1 MSASAR
7 RDRIAPMPS
16 LSPLAPRRPTADDVL
31 DALDPEQREVAAQ
44 PLGPM
49 CVLAGAGTGKTRAIT
64 HRIAYGALSG
74 AYQPQRVLAV
84 TFTARAAGEMRT
96 RLRDLGVGGVQ
107 ARTFHAAAL
116 RQLHYFWPQAV
127 GGAAPEVMSQ
137 KAAAV
142 AQAAASLRLDLARDR
157 TAIRDLA
164 AEVEWAKVSMLTP
177 ETYAAAA
184 RAARREPPGLDA
196 TAMARLLEAYE
207 QVKTARGVIDFED
220 VLLLTVGI
228 LAERDDIA
236 RAVRSQYRHFV
247 VDEYQD
253 VNALQQRLLDLWVGE
268 RDDLC
273 VVGDPAQTIYS
284 FTGATPRH
292 LLEFTKTR
300 PNATVVRLVRN
311 YRSTPQVVQLANLV
325 VRGPSGAMRS
335 NAVTLQS
342 QSQDGPAP
350 VLTAHA
356 DDPAEAA
363 AVAAEVAAR
372 VADGVPA
379 SQIAVLFR
387 TNGQSEAFESALA
400 ERDVPY
406 LVRGGERFFART
418 EVRDAVLLLRGAAR
432 SDDGSTPLPDLVR
445 DVLLGAGW
453 TREAPSGGAQR
464 ERWESLAA
472 LAALSDDLVAA
483 HPEARL
489 PDFVRELDERA
500 SAQHAPSVEG
510 VTLAS
515 LHAAKGLEWD
525 VVFLAG
531 CSDGYLPIMM
541 AETPEAIE
549 EERRLLYV
557 GVTRARR
564 ELRLSWAGARTPGAR
579 ATRRPSRFLDA
590 AASVL
595 GEGARSQ
602 PKGSGRVA
610 RTGAGKGPG
619 KGPTRPTLPAH
630 CRSCG
635 TELTTAAQRK
645 TGRCDDC
652 PPTYSE
658 ATFERLRAWR
668 LAVARAAGVPAYVV
682 FTDATL
688 TAIAEREPSS
698 DGELAQVSG
707 VGVRKLGLYGDQV
720 LSLIG
725 GAAVEDVLES
735 RSDATDSDD

>member
-1 MSASAR
+1 MTVQPRGIPVHASA
-7 RDRIAPMPS
+7 
-16 LSPLAPRRPTADDVL
+16 DDIL
-31 DALDPEQREVAAQ
+31 DALDPEQREVAAH

-49 CVLAGAGTGKTRAIT
+49 VVLAGAGTGKTRAIT
-64 HRIAYGALSG
+64 HRIAYGVHSG
-74 AYQPQRVLAV
+74 AYQGPRVLAV

-96 RLRDLGVGGVQ
+96 RLRTLGVGGVQ

-116 RQLHYFWPQAV
+116 RQLHYFWPQAI

-177 ETYAAAA
+177 ETYAAGA

-196 TAMARLLEAYE
+196 TAMARVLEAYE
-207 QVKTARGVIDFED
+207 QVKTQRGVIDFED

-228 LAERDDIA
+228 LAEREDIA

-253 VNALQQRLLDLWVGE
+253 VNALQQRLLDLWVGG

-284 FTGATPRH
+284 FTGASPRH
-292 LLEFTKTR
+292 LLDFQTR
-300 PNATVVRLVRN
+300 HPKARLVRLVRN
-311 YRSTPQVVQLANLV
+311 YRSTPQIVGLANLV
-325 VRGPSGAMRS
+325 VRGPSGSMRS
-335 NAVTLQS
+335 NAVQLQA
-342 QSQDGPAP
+342 QGADGPTP
-350 VLTAHA
+350 VLTSHP

-363 AVAAEVAAR
+363 AVAREIAALVAQGVSPAE
-372 VADGVPA
+372 
-379 SQIAVLFR
+379 IAVLFR

-400 ERDVPY
+400 EQEIPY
-406 LVRGGERFFART
+406 LVRGGERFFARR
-418 EVRDAVLLLRGAAR
+418 EVRDAILLLRGAAR
-432 SDDGSTPLPDLVR
+432 SDDASKPLPELVR

-453 TREAPSGGAQR
+453 TREPPGSGGAGR
-464 ERWESLAA
+464 ERWESLSA
-472 LAALSDDLVAA
+472 LAALADDLVATT
-483 HPEARL
+483 PQARL
-489 PDFVRELDERA
+489 PDFIRELDERA
-500 SAQHAPSVEG
+500 AAQHAPAVQG

-531 CSDGYLPIMM
+531 VSDGYLPIMM

-549 EERRLLYV
+549 EERRLTYV

-564 ELRLSWAGARTPGAR
+564 ELRLSWSGARTPGAR
-579 ATRRPSRFLDA
+579 ASRRPSRFLDG
-590 AASVL
+590 AASIL
-595 GEGARSQ
+595 GDGARST
-602 PKGSGRVA
+602 PKGSGKVGSAQGSGR
-610 RTGAGKGPG
+610 AGRG
-619 KGPTRPTLPAH
+619 KQLKAALPMH
-630 CRSCG
+630 CRTCG

-645 TGRCDDC
+645 TGRCDTC

-658 ATFERLRAWR
+658 ETFERLRAWR
-668 LAVARAAGVPAYVV
+668 LAVAREASVPAYVV

-688 TAIAEREPSS
+688 TAIAEREPTS
-698 DGELAQVSG
+698 DGELTQISG
-707 VGVRKLGLYGDQV
+707 VGARKLGLYGAQV
-720 LSLIG
+720 LALIG
-725 GAAVEDVLES
+725 GQDVDSVLES
-735 RSDATDSDD
+735 HSVATDSDE